1 MADKNTKKRQPE
13 GDTPQSPDV
22 EPVDPNAVEPAPA
35 ETPDGENDS
44 ADPQENNEVR
54 RADSTDTP
62 DTQETESDTNT
73 SSVTN
78 TVTEVE
84 DTVKEIMPGVQT
96 VADAIKMQDVTLT
109 LKEVSAPTKL
119 GEESI
124 HQMESLDM
132 SKLIGAPINAAVE
145 AHYNAAKKML
155 GCINDIGVKDGTVA
169 VVTFSFFKN
178 GKMAKMTIPLLTLVP
193 ITAMRIK
200 EMTYDFKIKFTA
212 DTSINLT
219 TGAESTFSYG
229 AAIKD
234 EQDPSKK
241 KTGENNTTDPNT
253 AKPKQ
258 TGDNAGSQTASSG
271 TEVSPAPAPAPAA
284 QKPSSTAVADAV
296 KNSVRAEPTFGA
308 SFSSK
313 KDSKATQDS
322 KYSVESSMD
331 IGITVVSD
339 ENLPGGISKMLQIL
353 NDAISVYN
361 PKGELTVSSSL
372 VQLADGYAVVK
383 ATYLDG
389 EGNSAPDKITCKYE
403 GTEKDTPKVKLLNTG
418 DGVQILFNA
427 PGPYMVT
434 AENLKSAVIV
444 QKEATK

>member
-1 MADKNTKKRQPE
+1 MEKNNTNNNQPD
-13 GDTPQSPDV
+13 GDTLQSPKV
-22 EPVDPNAVEPAPA
+22 EPEASNPVDPTPAKN
-35 ETPDGENDS
+35 PDSDS
-44 ADPQENNEVR
+44 DSTEPQENI
-54 RADSTDTP
+54 DSTDTP
-62 DTQETESDTNT
+62 NADTHTPSDDNT
-73 SSVTN
+73 QSVTSN
-78 TVTEVE
+78 VTEVVNA
-84 DTVKEIMPGVQT
+84 TKEIMPGVQT
-96 VADAIKMQDVTLT
+96 VGDALKMQDVTLT
-109 LKEVSAPTKL
+109 LKEVSAPSKL

-234 EQDPSKK
+234 EQNPSKK
-241 KTGENNTTDPNT
+241 KAGEENATDPNA
-253 AKPKQ
+253 AKPQQK
-258 TGDNAGSQTASSG
+258 GDNTGNQTNSTDTA
-271 TEVSPAPAPAPAA
+271 TTPAPAA

-339 ENLPGGISKMLQIL
+339 DNLPGGISKMLQIL

-361 PKGELTVSSSL
+361 PKGELNVSSSL
-372 VQLADGYAVVK
+372 VQLADGYAVIN

-389 EGNSAPDKITCKYE
+389 EGNSAPDKISCKYE
-403 GTEKDTPKVKLLNTG
+403 GTEKDAPKVTVLNTG
-418 DGVQILFNA
+418 DGVQLLFNA
-427 PGPYMVT
+427 PGPYMVI

>member
-1 MADKNTKKRQPE
+1 MEKKNTNNNQPD
-13 GDTPQSPDV
+13 GDTLQSPKV
-22 EPVDPNAVEPAPA
+22 EPEASNPVDPTPAKN
-35 ETPDGENDS
+35 PDSDS
-44 ADPQENNEVR
+44 DSTEPQENI
-54 RADSTDTP
+54 DSTDTP
-62 DTQETESDTNT
+62 NADTHTPSDDNT
-73 SSVTN
+73 QSVTSN
-78 TVTEVE
+78 VTEVVNA
-84 DTVKEIMPGVQT
+84 TKEIMPGVQT
-96 VADAIKMQDVTLT
+96 VGDALKMQDVTLT
-109 LKEVSAPTKL
+109 LKEVSAPSKL

-234 EQDPSKK
+234 EQNTSKK
-241 KTGENNTTDPNT
+241 KAGEENATDPNA
-253 AKPKQ
+253 AKPQQKGENTGGQ
-258 TGDNAGSQTASSG
+258 TNSTDTA
-271 TEVSPAPAPAPAA
+271 TTPAPAA

-339 ENLPGGISKMLQIL
+339 DNLPGGISKMLQIL

-361 PKGELTVSSSL
+361 PKGELNVSSSL
-372 VQLADGYAVVK
+372 VQLADGYAVIN

-389 EGNSAPDKITCKYE
+389 EGNSAPDKISCKYE
-403 GTEKDTPKVKLLNTG
+403 GTEKDAPKVTVLNTG
-418 DGVQILFNA
+418 DGVQLLFNA
-427 PGPYMVT
+427 PGPYMVI

>member
-1 MADKNTKKRQPE
+1 MEKNNTNNNQPD
-13 GDTPQSPDV
+13 GDTLQSPKV
-22 EPVDPNAVEPAPA
+22 EPEASNPVDPTPAKN
-35 ETPDGENDS
+35 PDSDS
-44 ADPQENNEVR
+44 DSTEPQENI
-54 RADSTDTP
+54 DSTDTP
-62 DTQETESDTNT
+62 NADTHTPSDDNT
-73 SSVTN
+73 QSVTSN
-78 TVTEVE
+78 VTEVVNA
-84 DTVKEIMPGVQT
+84 TKEIMPGVQT
-96 VADAIKMQDVTLT
+96 VGDALKMQDVTLT
-109 LKEVSAPTKL
+109 LKEVSAPSKL

-234 EQDPSKK
+234 EQNPSKK
-241 KTGENNTTDPNT
+241 KAGEENATDPNA
-253 AKPKQ
+253 AKPQQKGENTGGQ
-258 TGDNAGSQTASSG
+258 TNSTDTV
-271 TEVSPAPAPAPAA
+271 TTPAPAA

-339 ENLPGGISKMLQIL
+339 DNLPGGISKMLQIL

-361 PKGELTVSSSL
+361 PKGELNVSSSL
-372 VQLADGYAVVK
+372 VQLADGYAVIN

-389 EGNSAPDKITCKYE
+389 EGNSAPDKISCKYE
-403 GTEKDTPKVKLLNTG
+403 GTEKDAPKVTVLNTG
-418 DGVQILFNA
+418 DGVQLLFNA
-427 PGPYMVT
+427 PGPYMVI

>member
-1 MADKNTKKRQPE
+1 MEKNNTNNNQPD
-13 GDTPQSPDV
+13 GDTLQSPKV
-22 EPVDPNAVEPAPA
+22 EPEASNPVDPTPAKN
-35 ETPDGENDS
+35 PDSDS
-44 ADPQENNEVR
+44 DSTEPQENI
-54 RADSTDTP
+54 DSTDTP
-62 DTQETESDTNT
+62 NADTHTPSDDNT
-73 SSVTN
+73 QSVTSN
-78 TVTEVE
+78 VTEVVNA
-84 DTVKEIMPGVQT
+84 TKEIMPGVQT
-96 VADAIKMQDVTLT
+96 VGDALKMQDVTLT

-234 EQDPSKK
+234 EQNPSKK
-241 KTGENNTTDPNT
+241 KAGEENATDPNA
-253 AKPKQ
+253 AKPQQKGENTGNQ
-258 TGDNAGSQTASSG
+258 TNSTDTA
-271 TEVSPAPAPAPAA
+271 TTPAPAA

-339 ENLPGGISKMLQIL
+339 DNLPGGISKMLQIL

-361 PKGELTVSSSL
+361 PKGELNVSSSL
-372 VQLADGYAVVK
+372 VQLADGYAVIN

-389 EGNSAPDKITCKYE
+389 EGNSAPDKISCKYE
-403 GTEKDTPKVKLLNTG
+403 GTEKDAPKVKVLNTG
-418 DGVQILFNA
+418 DGVQLLFNA
-427 PGPYMVT
+427 PGPYMVI

>member
-1 MADKNTKKRQPE
+1 MCFLVIRELQHNNQPD
-13 GDTPQSPDV
+13 GDTLQSPKV
-22 EPVDPNAVEPAPA
+22 EPEASNPVDPTPAKN
-35 ETPDGENDS
+35 PDSDS
-44 ADPQENNEVR
+44 DSTEPQENI
-54 RADSTDTP
+54 DSTDTP
-62 DTQETESDTNT
+62 NADTHTPSDDNT
-73 SSVTN
+73 QSVTSN
-78 TVTEVE
+78 VTEVVNA
-84 DTVKEIMPGVQT
+84 TKEIMPGVQT
-96 VADAIKMQDVTLT
+96 VGDALKMQDVTLT
-109 LKEVSAPTKL
+109 LKEVSAPSKL

-234 EQDPSKK
+234 EQNPSKK
-241 KTGENNTTDPNT
+241 KAGEENATDPNA
-253 AKPKQ
+253 AKPQQKGENTGGQ
-258 TGDNAGSQTASSG
+258 TNSTDTA
-271 TEVSPAPAPAPAA
+271 TTPAPAA
-284 QKPSSTAVADAV
+284 QKPNSTAVADAV

-339 ENLPGGISKMLQIL
+339 DNLPGGISKMLQIL

-361 PKGELTVSSSL
+361 PKGELNVSSSL
-372 VQLADGYAVVK
+372 VQLADGYAVIN

-389 EGNSAPDKITCKYE
+389 EGNSAPDKISCKYE
-403 GTEKDTPKVKLLNTG
+403 GTEKDAPKVTVLNTG
-418 DGVQILFNA
+418 DGVQLLFNA
-427 PGPYMVT
+427 PGPYMVI

>member
-1 MADKNTKKRQPE
+1 MEKNNTNNNQPD
-13 GDTPQSPDV
+13 GDTLQSPKV
-22 EPVDPNAVEPAPA
+22 EPEASNPVDPTPAKN
-35 ETPDGENDS
+35 PDSDS
-44 ADPQENNEVR
+44 DSTEPQENI
-54 RADSTDTP
+54 DSTDTP
-62 DTQETESDTNT
+62 NADTHTPSDDNT
-73 SSVTN
+73 QSVTSN
-78 TVTEVE
+78 VTEVVNA
-84 DTVKEIMPGVQT
+84 TKEIMPGVQT
-96 VADAIKMQDVTLT
+96 VGDALKMQDVTLT
-109 LKEVSAPTKL
+109 LKEVSAPSKL

-229 AAIKD
+229 AAIN
-234 EQDPSKK
+234 EQNPSKK
-241 KTGENNTTDPNT
+241 KAGEENATDPNA
-253 AKPKQ
+253 AKPQQKGENTGGQ
-258 TGDNAGSQTASSG
+258 TNSTDTA
-271 TEVSPAPAPAPAA
+271 TTPAPAA

-339 ENLPGGISKMLQIL
+339 DNLPGGISKMLQIL

-361 PKGELTVSSSL
+361 PKGELNVSSSL
-372 VQLADGYAVVK
+372 VQLADGYAVIN

-389 EGNSAPDKITCKYE
+389 EGNSAPDKISCKYE
-403 GTEKDTPKVKLLNTG
+403 GTEKDAPKVTVLNTG
-418 DGVQILFNA
+418 DGVQLLFNA
-427 PGPYMVT
+427 PGPYMVI

>member
-234 EQDPSKK
+234 EQNPSKK
-241 KTGENNTTDPNT
+241 KAGEENATDPNA
-253 AKPKQ
+253 AKPQQKGENTGGQ
-258 TGDNAGSQTASSG
+258 TNSTDTA
-271 TEVSPAPAPAPAA
+271 TTPAPAA

-339 ENLPGGISKMLQIL
+339 DNLPGGISKMLQIL

-361 PKGELTVSSSL
+361 PKGELNVSSSL
-372 VQLADGYAVVK
+372 VQLADGYAVIN

-389 EGNSAPDKITCKYE
+389 EGNSAPDKISCKYE
-403 GTEKDTPKVKLLNTG
+403 GTEKDAPKVTVLNTG
-418 DGVQILFNA
+418 DGVQLLFNA
-427 PGPYMVT
+427 PGPYMVI

>member
-1 MADKNTKKRQPE
+1 
-13 GDTPQSPDV
+13 
-22 EPVDPNAVEPAPA
+22 
-35 ETPDGENDS
+35 
-44 ADPQENNEVR
+44 
-54 RADSTDTP
+54 
-62 DTQETESDTNT
+62 
-73 SSVTN
+73 
-78 TVTEVE
+78 
-84 DTVKEIMPGVQT
+84 
-96 VADAIKMQDVTLT
+96 MQDVTLT
-109 LKEVSAPTKL
+109 LKEVSAPSKL

-234 EQDPSKK
+234 EQNPSKK
-241 KTGENNTTDPNT
+241 KAGEENATDPNA
-253 AKPKQ
+253 AKPQQKGENTGGQ
-258 TGDNAGSQTASSG
+258 TNSTDTA
-271 TEVSPAPAPAPAA
+271 TTPTPAA

-339 ENLPGGISKMLQIL
+339 DNLPGGISKMLQIL

-361 PKGELTVSSSL
+361 PKGELNVSSSL
-372 VQLADGYAVVK
+372 VQLADGYAVIN

-389 EGNSAPDKITCKYE
+389 EGNSAPDKISCKYE
-403 GTEKDTPKVKLLNTG
+403 GTEKDAPKVTVLNTG
-418 DGVQILFNA
+418 DGVQLLFNA
-427 PGPYMVT
+427 PGPYMVI

>member
-22 EPVDPNAVEPAPA
+22 EPVDPNAVEPAPV
-35 ETPDGENDS
+35 ETPDSESDS
-44 ADPQENNEVR
+44 AESQENNEVR

-234 EQDPSKK
+234 EQNPSKK
-241 KTGENNTTDPNT
+241 KAGEENATDPNA
-253 AKPKQ
+253 AKPQQKGENTGGQ
-258 TGDNAGSQTASSG
+258 TNSTDTA
-271 TEVSPAPAPAPAA
+271 TTPAPAA

-339 ENLPGGISKMLQIL
+339 DNLPGGISKMLQIL

-361 PKGELTVSSSL
+361 PKGELNVSSSL
-372 VQLADGYAVVK
+372 VQLADGYAVIN

-389 EGNSAPDKITCKYE
+389 EGNSAPDKISCKYE
-403 GTEKDTPKVKLLNTG
+403 GTEKNAPKVTVLNTG
-418 DGVQILFNA
+418 DGVQLLFNA
-427 PGPYMVT
+427 PGPYMVI

>member
-1 MADKNTKKRQPE
+1 MEKNNTNNNQPD
-13 GDTPQSPDV
+13 GDTLQSPKV
-22 EPVDPNAVEPAPA
+22 EPEASNPVDPTPAKN
-35 ETPDGENDS
+35 PDSDS
-44 ADPQENNEVR
+44 DSTEPQENN
-54 RADSTDTP
+54 DSTDTP
-62 DTQETESDTNT
+62 NADTHTPSDDNT
-73 SSVTN
+73 QSVTSN
-78 TVTEVE
+78 VTEVVNA
-84 DTVKEIMPGVQT
+84 TKEIMPGVQT
-96 VADAIKMQDVTLT
+96 VGDALKMQDVTLT
-109 LKEVSAPTKL
+109 LKEVSAPSKL

-234 EQDPSKK
+234 EQNPSKK
-241 KTGENNTTDPNT
+241 KAGEENATDPNA
-253 AKPKQ
+253 AKPQQKGENTGGQ
-258 TGDNAGSQTASSG
+258 TNSTDTA
-271 TEVSPAPAPAPAA
+271 TTPAPAA

-339 ENLPGGISKMLQIL
+339 DNLPGGISKMLQIL

-361 PKGELTVSSSL
+361 PKGELNVSSSL
-372 VQLADGYAVVK
+372 VQLADGYAVIN

-389 EGNSAPDKITCKYE
+389 EGNSAPDKISCKYE
-403 GTEKDTPKVKLLNTG
+403 GTEKDAPKVTVLNTG
-418 DGVQILFNA
+418 DGVQLLFNA
-427 PGPYMVT
+427 PGPYMVI

>member
-1 MADKNTKKRQPE
+1 MEKNNTNNNQPD
-13 GDTPQSPDV
+13 GDTLQSPKV
-22 EPVDPNAVEPAPA
+22 EPEASNPVDPTPAKN
-35 ETPDGENDS
+35 PDSDS
-44 ADPQENNEVR
+44 DSTEPQENI
-54 RADSTDTP
+54 DSTDTP
-62 DTQETESDTNT
+62 NADTHTPSDDNT
-73 SSVTN
+73 QSVTSN
-78 TVTEVE
+78 VTEVVNA
-84 DTVKEIMPGVQT
+84 TKEIMPGVQT
-96 VADAIKMQDVTLT
+96 VGDALKMQDVTLT
-109 LKEVSAPTKL
+109 LKEVSAPSKL

-234 EQDPSKK
+234 EQNPSKK
-241 KTGENNTTDPNT
+241 KAGEENATDPNA
-253 AKPKQ
+253 AKPQQKGENTGNQ
-258 TGDNAGSQTASSG
+258 TNSTDTA
-271 TEVSPAPAPAPAA
+271 TTPAPAA

-339 ENLPGGISKMLQIL
+339 DNLPGGISKMLQIL

-361 PKGELTVSSSL
+361 PKGELNVSSSL
-372 VQLADGYAVVK
+372 VQLADGYAVIN

-389 EGNSAPDKITCKYE
+389 EGNSAPDKISCKYE
-403 GTEKDTPKVKLLNTG
+403 GTEKDAPKVTVLNTG
-418 DGVQILFNA
+418 DGVQLLFNA
-427 PGPYMVT
+427 PGPYMVI

>member
-1 MADKNTKKRQPE
+1 MEKNNTNNNQPD
-13 GDTPQSPDV
+13 GDTLQSPKV
-22 EPVDPNAVEPAPA
+22 EPEASNPVDPTPAKN
-35 ETPDGENDS
+35 PDSDS
-44 ADPQENNEVR
+44 DSTEPQENI
-54 RADSTDTP
+54 DSTDTP
-62 DTQETESDTNT
+62 NADTHTPSDDNT
-73 SSVTN
+73 QSVTSN
-78 TVTEVE
+78 VTEVVNA
-84 DTVKEIMPGVQT
+84 TKEIMPGVQT
-96 VADAIKMQDVTLT
+96 VGDALKMQDVTLT
-109 LKEVSAPTKL
+109 LKEVSAPSKL

-212 DTSINLT
+212 DNSINLT

-234 EQDPSKK
+234 EQNPSKK
-241 KTGENNTTDPNT
+241 KAGEENATDPNA
-253 AKPKQ
+253 AKPQQKGENTGGQ
-258 TGDNAGSQTASSG
+258 TNSTDTA
-271 TEVSPAPAPAPAA
+271 TTPAPAA

-339 ENLPGGISKMLQIL
+339 DNLPGGISKMLQIL

-361 PKGELTVSSSL
+361 PKGELNVSSSL
-372 VQLADGYAVVK
+372 VQLADGYAVIN

-389 EGNSAPDKITCKYE
+389 EGNSAPDKISCKYE
-403 GTEKDTPKVKLLNTG
+403 GTEKDAPKVTVLNTG
-418 DGVQILFNA
+418 DGVQLLFNA
-427 PGPYMVT
+427 PGPYMVI

>member
-54 RADSTDTP
+54 RVDSTDAP
-62 DTQETESDTNT
+62 EADTDTNTNT

-109 LKEVSAPTKL
+109 LKEVSAPTKM

-234 EQDPSKK
+234 EQNPSKK
-241 KTGENNTTDPNT
+241 KAGEENATDPNA
-253 AKPKQ
+253 AKPQQKGENTGGQ
-258 TGDNAGSQTASSG
+258 TNSTDTA
-271 TEVSPAPAPAPAA
+271 TTPAPAA

-339 ENLPGGISKMLQIL
+339 DNLPGGISKMLQIL

-361 PKGELTVSSSL
+361 PKGELNVSSSL
-372 VQLADGYAVVK
+372 VQLADGYAVIN

-389 EGNSAPDKITCKYE
+389 EGNSAPDKISCKYE
-403 GTEKDTPKVKLLNTG
+403 GTEKDAPKVTVLNTG
-418 DGVQILFNA
+418 DGVQLLFNA
-427 PGPYMVT
+427 PGPYMVI

>member
-1 MADKNTKKRQPE
+1 MEKNNTNNNQPD
-13 GDTPQSPDV
+13 GDTLQSPKV
-22 EPVDPNAVEPAPA
+22 EPEASNPVDPTPAKN
-35 ETPDGENDS
+35 PDSDS
-44 ADPQENNEVR
+44 DSTEPQENI
-54 RADSTDTP
+54 DSTDTP
-62 DTQETESDTNT
+62 NADTHTPSDDNT
-73 SSVTN
+73 QSVTSN
-78 TVTEVE
+78 VTEVVNA
-84 DTVKEIMPGVQT
+84 TKEIMPGVQT
-96 VADAIKMQDVTLT
+96 VGDALKMQDVTLT
-109 LKEVSAPTKL
+109 LKEVSAPSKL

-234 EQDPSKK
+234 EQNPSKK
-241 KTGENNTTDPNT
+241 KAGEENATDPNA
-253 AKPKQ
+253 AKPQQKGENTGGQ
-258 TGDNAGSQTASSG
+258 TNSTDTA
-271 TEVSPAPAPAPAA
+271 TTPAPAA

-339 ENLPGGISKMLQIL
+339 DNLPGGISKMLQIL

-361 PKGELTVSSSL
+361 PKGELNVSSSL
-372 VQLADGYAVVK
+372 VQLADGFAVIN

-389 EGNSAPDKITCKYE
+389 EGNSAPDKISCKYE
-403 GTEKDTPKVKLLNTG
+403 GTEKDAPKVTVLNTG
-418 DGVQILFNA
+418 DGVQLLFNA
-427 PGPYMVT
+427 PGPYMVI

>member
-1 MADKNTKKRQPE
+1 MEKNNTNNNQPD
-13 GDTPQSPDV
+13 GDTLQSPKV
-22 EPVDPNAVEPAPA
+22 EPEASNPVDPTPAKN
-35 ETPDGENDS
+35 PDSDS
-44 ADPQENNEVR
+44 DSTEPQENI
-54 RADSTDTP
+54 DSTDTP
-62 DTQETESDTNT
+62 NADTHTPSDDNT
-73 SSVTN
+73 QSVTSN
-78 TVTEVE
+78 VTEVVNA
-84 DTVKEIMPGVQT
+84 TKEIMPGVQT
-96 VADAIKMQDVTLT
+96 VGDALKMQDVTLT
-109 LKEVSAPTKL
+109 LKEVSAPSKL

-234 EQDPSKK
+234 EQNQSKK
-241 KTGENNTTDPNT
+241 KAGEENATDPNA
-253 AKPKQ
+253 AKPQQKGENTGGQ
-258 TGDNAGSQTASSG
+258 TNSTDTA
-271 TEVSPAPAPAPAA
+271 TTPAPAA

-339 ENLPGGISKMLQIL
+339 DNLPGGISKMLQIL

-361 PKGELTVSSSL
+361 PKGELNVSSSL
-372 VQLADGYAVVK
+372 VQLADGYAVIN

-389 EGNSAPDKITCKYE
+389 EGNSAPDKISCKYE
-403 GTEKDTPKVKLLNTG
+403 GTEKDAPKVTVLNTG
-418 DGVQILFNA
+418 DGVQLLFNA
-427 PGPYMVT
+427 PGPYMVI

>member
-1 MADKNTKKRQPE
+1 MANENTKKKQPD
-13 GDTPQSPDV
+13 GDTQQSPVV
-22 EPVDPNAVEPAPA
+22 EPQDPNAVEPAPA
-35 ETPDGENDS
+35 ENPDSENNSTDT
-44 ADPQENNEVR
+44 QENNEVR
-54 RADSTDTP
+54 RIDSTDTP
-62 DTQETESDTNT
+62 DADTHTPSDDNT
-73 SSVTN
+73 SSVTS
-78 TVTEVE
+78 TVTEVTN
-84 DTVKEIMPGVQT
+84 TVNEIMPGVQT
-96 VADAIKMQDVTLT
+96 VGDALKMQDVTLT
-109 LKEVSAPTKL
+109 LKEVSAPSKL

-229 AAIKD
+229 AAI
-234 EQDPSKK
+234 QDPKK
-241 KTGENNTTDPNT
+241 KAGENSTPDPNATKPQQTGESTS
-253 AKPKQ
+253 
-258 TGDNAGSQTASSG
+258 SQTSSPG
-271 TEVSPAPAPAPAA
+271 TETSTTPAPAA

-372 VQLADGYAVVK
+372 VQLADGYAVIK

-389 EGNSAPDKITCKYE
+389 EGNSAPDKISCKYE
-403 GTEKDTPKVKLLNTG
+403 GTEKDAPKVTVLNTG
-418 DGVQILFNA
+418 DGVQLLFNA
-427 PGPYMVT
+427 PGPYMVI
-434 AENLKSAVIV
+434 ADNLKSAVIV

>member
-1 MADKNTKKRQPE
+1 MEKNNTNNNQPD
-13 GDTPQSPDV
+13 GDTLQSPKV
-22 EPVDPNAVEPAPA
+22 EPEASNPVDPTPAKN
-35 ETPDGENDS
+35 PDSDS
-44 ADPQENNEVR
+44 DSTEPQENI
-54 RADSTDTP
+54 DSTDTP
-62 DTQETESDTNT
+62 NADTHTPSDDNT
-73 SSVTN
+73 QSVTSN
-78 TVTEVE
+78 VTEVVNA
-84 DTVKEIMPGVQT
+84 TKEIMPGVQT
-96 VADAIKMQDVTLT
+96 VGDALKMQDVTLT
-109 LKEVSAPTKL
+109 LKEVSAPSKL

-234 EQDPSKK
+234 EQNPSKK
-241 KTGENNTTDPNT
+241 KAGEENATDPNA
-253 AKPKQ
+253 AKPQQKGENTGGQ
-258 TGDNAGSQTASSG
+258 TNSTDTA
-271 TEVSPAPAPAPAA
+271 TTPAPAA

-339 ENLPGGISKMLQIL
+339 DNLPGGISKMLQIL

-361 PKGELTVSSSL
+361 PKGELNVSSSL
-372 VQLADGYAVVK
+372 VQLADGYAVIN
-383 ATYLDG
+383 ATDLDV
-389 EGNSAPDKITCKYE
+389 EGNSAPYKISCKYE
-403 GTEKDTPKVKLLNTG
+403 GIEKDAANVTVLNTG
-418 DGVQILFNA
+418 DGVQLLFNA
-427 PGPYMVT
+427 PGPYMVI

>member
-1 MADKNTKKRQPE
+1 MEKNNTNNNQPD
-13 GDTPQSPDV
+13 GDTLQSPKV
-22 EPVDPNAVEPAPA
+22 EPEASNPVDPTPAKN
-35 ETPDGENDS
+35 PDSDS
-44 ADPQENNEVR
+44 DSTEPQENI
-54 RADSTDTP
+54 DSTDTP
-62 DTQETESDTNT
+62 NADTHTPSDDN
-73 SSVTN
+73 SQSVTSN
-78 TVTEVE
+78 VTEVVNA
-84 DTVKEIMPGVQT
+84 TKEIMPGVQT
-96 VADAIKMQDVTLT
+96 VGDALKMQDVTLT
-109 LKEVSAPTKL
+109 LKEVSAPSKL

-234 EQDPSKK
+234 EQNPSKK
-241 KTGENNTTDPNT
+241 KAGEENATDPNA
-253 AKPKQ
+253 AKPQQKGENTGGQ
-258 TGDNAGSQTASSG
+258 TNSTDTV
-271 TEVSPAPAPAPAA
+271 TTPAPAA

-339 ENLPGGISKMLQIL
+339 DNLPGGISKMLQIL

-361 PKGELTVSSSL
+361 PKGELNVSSSL
-372 VQLADGYAVVK
+372 VQLADGYAVIN

-389 EGNSAPDKITCKYE
+389 EGNSAPDKISCKYE
-403 GTEKDTPKVKLLNTG
+403 GTEKDAPKVTVLNTG
-418 DGVQILFNA
+418 DGVQLLFNA
-427 PGPYMVT
+427 PGPYMVI

>member
-1 MADKNTKKRQPE
+1 MEKNNTNNNQPD
-13 GDTPQSPDV
+13 GDTLQSPKV
-22 EPVDPNAVEPAPA
+22 EPEASNPVDPTPAKN
-35 ETPDGENDS
+35 PDSDS
-44 ADPQENNEVR
+44 DSTEPQENI
-54 RADSTDTP
+54 DSTDTP
-62 DTQETESDTNT
+62 NADTHTPSDDNT
-73 SSVTN
+73 QSVTSN
-78 TVTEVE
+78 VTEVVNA
-84 DTVKEIMPGVQT
+84 TKEIMPGVQT
-96 VADAIKMQDVTLT
+96 VGDALKMQDVTLT
-109 LKEVSAPTKL
+109 LKEVSAPSKL

-234 EQDPSKK
+234 EQNPSKK
-241 KTGENNTTDPNT
+241 KAGEENATDPNA
-253 AKPKQ
+253 AKPQQKGENTGGQ
-258 TGDNAGSQTASSG
+258 TNSTDTA
-271 TEVSPAPAPAPAA
+271 TTPAPAA

-339 ENLPGGISKMLQIL
+339 DNLPGGISKMLQIL

-361 PKGELTVSSSL
+361 PKGELNVSSSL
-372 VQLADGYAVVK
+372 VQLADGYAVIN

-389 EGNSAPDKITCKYE
+389 EGNSAPDKISCKYE
-403 GTEKDTPKVKLLNTG
+403 GTEKDAPKVTVLNTG
-418 DGVQILFNA
+418 DCVQLLFNA
-427 PGPYMVT
+427 PGPYMVI

>member
-1 MADKNTKKRQPE
+1 MEKNNTNNNQPD
-13 GDTPQSPDV
+13 GDTLQSPKV
-22 EPVDPNAVEPAPA
+22 EPEASNPVDPTPAKN
-35 ETPDGENDS
+35 PDSDS
-44 ADPQENNEVR
+44 DSTEPQENI
-54 RADSTDTP
+54 DSTDTP
-62 DTQETESDTNT
+62 NADTHTPSDDNT
-73 SSVTN
+73 QSVTSN
-78 TVTEVE
+78 VTEVVNA
-84 DTVKEIMPGVQT
+84 TKEIMPGVQT
-96 VADAIKMQDVTLT
+96 VGDALKMQDVTLT
-109 LKEVSAPTKL
+109 LKEVSAPSKL

-234 EQDPSKK
+234 EQNTSKK
-241 KTGENNTTDPNT
+241 KAGEENATDPNA
-253 AKPKQ
+253 AKPQQKGENTGNQ
-258 TGDNAGSQTASSG
+258 TNSTDTA
-271 TEVSPAPAPAPAA
+271 TTPAPAA

-339 ENLPGGISKMLQIL
+339 DNLPGGISKMLQIL

-361 PKGELTVSSSL
+361 PKGELNVSSSL
-372 VQLADGYAVVK
+372 VQLADGYAVIN

-389 EGNSAPDKITCKYE
+389 EGNSAPDKISCKYE
-403 GTEKDTPKVKLLNTG
+403 GTEKDAPKVTVLNTG
-418 DGVQILFNA
+418 DGVQLLFNA
-427 PGPYMVT
+427 PGPYMVI

>member
-1 MADKNTKKRQPE
+1 MEKNNTNNNQPD
-13 GDTPQSPDV
+13 GDTLQSPKV
-22 EPVDPNAVEPAPA
+22 EPEASNPVDPTPAKN
-35 ETPDGENDS
+35 PDSDS
-44 ADPQENNEVR
+44 DSTEPQENI
-54 RADSTDTP
+54 DSTDTP
-62 DTQETESDTNT
+62 NADTHTPSDDNT
-73 SSVTN
+73 QSVTSN
-78 TVTEVE
+78 VTEVVNA
-84 DTVKEIMPGVQT
+84 TKEIMPGVQT
-96 VADAIKMQDVTLT
+96 VGDALKMQDVTLT
-109 LKEVSAPTKL
+109 LKEVSAPSKL

-229 AAIKD
+229 AATKD
-234 EQDPSKK
+234 AQNPSKK
-241 KTGENNTTDPNT
+241 KAGEENATDPNA
-253 AKPKQ
+253 AKPQQKGENTGGQ
-258 TGDNAGSQTASSG
+258 TNSTDTA
-271 TEVSPAPAPAPAA
+271 TTPAPAA

-339 ENLPGGISKMLQIL
+339 DNLPGGISKMLQIL
-353 NDAISVYN
+353 NDAISVYK
-361 PKGELTVSSSL
+361 PKGELNVSSSL
-372 VQLADGYAVVK
+372 VQLADGYAVIN

-389 EGNSAPDKITCKYE
+389 EGNSAPDKISCKYE
-403 GTEKDTPKVKLLNTG
+403 GTEKDAPKVTVLNTG
-418 DGVQILFNA
+418 DGVQLLFNA
-427 PGPYMVT
+427 PGPYMVI

>member
-35 ETPDGENDS
+35 ETSDGENDS

-62 DTQETESDTNT
+62 EADTDTNTNT

-234 EQDPSKK
+234 EQNPSKK
-241 KTGENNTTDPNT
+241 KAGEENATDPNT
-253 AKPKQ
+253 AKPQQKGENTGGQ
-258 TGDNAGSQTASSG
+258 TNSTDTA
-271 TEVSPAPAPAPAA
+271 TTPAPAA

-403 GTEKDTPKVKLLNTG
+403 GTEKDAPKVKVLNTG

-434 AENLKSAVIV
+434 AESLKSAVIV

>member
-1 MADKNTKKRQPE
+1 MEKNNTNNNQPD
-13 GDTPQSPDV
+13 GDTLQSPKV
-22 EPVDPNAVEPAPA
+22 EPEASNPVDPTPAKN
-35 ETPDGENDS
+35 PDSDS
-44 ADPQENNEVR
+44 DSTEPQENI
-54 RADSTDTP
+54 DSTDTP
-62 DTQETESDTNT
+62 NADTHTPSDNNT
-73 SSVTN
+73 QSVTS
-78 TVTEVE
+78 TVTEVVNA
-84 DTVKEIMPGVQT
+84 TKEIMPGVQT
-96 VADAIKMQDVTLT
+96 VGDALKMQDVTLT
-109 LKEVSAPTKL
+109 LKEVSAPSKL

-234 EQDPSKK
+234 EQNPSKK
-241 KTGENNTTDPNT
+241 KAGEENATDPNA
-253 AKPKQ
+253 AKPQQKGENTGGQ
-258 TGDNAGSQTASSG
+258 TNSTDTA
-271 TEVSPAPAPAPAA
+271 TTPAPAA
-284 QKPSSTAVADAV
+284 QKLSSTAVADAV

-339 ENLPGGISKMLQIL
+339 DNLPGGISKMLQIL

-361 PKGELTVSSSL
+361 PKGELNVSSSL
-372 VQLADGYAVVK
+372 VQLADGYAVIN

-389 EGNSAPDKITCKYE
+389 EGNSAPDKISCKYE
-403 GTEKDTPKVKLLNTG
+403 GTEKDAPKVTVLNTG
-418 DGVQILFNA
+418 DGVQLLFNA
-427 PGPYMVT
+427 PGPYMVI

>member
-1 MADKNTKKRQPE
+1 MAKKNPNNRQPDDDSQQPPVVDS
-13 GDTPQSPDV
+13 DTPNDD
-22 EPVDPNAVEPAPA
+22 EATLA
-35 ETPDGENDS
+35 ETPNDES
-44 ADPQENNEVR
+44 DPTELQENNDETGV
-54 RADSTDTP
+54 DSTDTLT
-62 DTQETESDTNT
+62 DESDISNDDDP

-78 TVTEVE
+78 TVTDVEEVAQ
-84 DTVKEIMPGVQT
+84 EIMPGVQT
-96 VADAIKMQDVTLT
+96 VADALKMQDVTLT

-169 VVTFSFFKN
+169 VVTFTFFKN

-241 KTGENNTTDPNT
+241 KTGENNATDPNA
-253 AKPKQ
+253 AKPGQ
-258 TGDNAGSQTASSG
+258 TGGEKPSDQ
-271 TEVSPAPAPAPAA
+271 VSKPINETAPAA

-361 PKGELTVSSSL
+361 PKGELSVSSSL
-372 VQLADGYAVVK
+372 VQLADGYAVVR
-383 ATYLDG
+383 ATYLDCD
-389 EGNSAPDKITCKYE
+389 GNSAPDKISCKYE
-403 GTEKDTPKVKLLNTG
+403 GTEENAPKVKILNTG
-418 DGVQILFNA
+418 DGVQLLFNA

-444 QKEATK
+444 HKEATK

>member
-1 MADKNTKKRQPE
+1 MEKNNTNNNQPD
-13 GDTPQSPDV
+13 GDTLQSPKV
-22 EPVDPNAVEPAPA
+22 EPEASNPVDPTPAKN
-35 ETPDGENDS
+35 PDSDS
-44 ADPQENNEVR
+44 DSTEPQENN
-54 RADSTDTP
+54 DSTDTP
-62 DTQETESDTNT
+62 NADTHTPSDDNT
-73 SSVTN
+73 QSVTSN
-78 TVTEVE
+78 VTEVVNA
-84 DTVKEIMPGVQT
+84 TKEIMPGVQT
-96 VADAIKMQDVTLT
+96 VGDALKMQDVTLT
-109 LKEVSAPTKL
+109 LKEVSAPSKL

-234 EQDPSKK
+234 EQNPSKK
-241 KTGENNTTDPNT
+241 KAGEENATDPNA
-253 AKPKQ
+253 AKPQQKGENTSGQ
-258 TGDNAGSQTASSG
+258 TNSTDTA
-271 TEVSPAPAPAPAA
+271 TTPAPAA

-339 ENLPGGISKMLQIL
+339 DNLPGGISKMLQIL

-361 PKGELTVSSSL
+361 PKGELNVSSSL
-372 VQLADGYAVVK
+372 VQLADGYAVIN

-389 EGNSAPDKITCKYE
+389 EGNSAPDKISCKYE
-403 GTEKDTPKVKLLNTG
+403 GTEKDAPKVTVLNTG
-418 DGVQILFNA
+418 DGVQLLFNA
-427 PGPYMVT
+427 PGPYMVI

>member
-1 MADKNTKKRQPE
+1 MANKNTNKRQPD
-13 GDTPQSPDV
+13 GDAPQSPDV
-22 EPVDPNAVEPAPA
+22 EPNDPNVVEPTPA
-35 ETPDGENDS
+35 ETPDSESDS
-44 ADPQENNEVR
+44 EGPQENDEVR
-54 RADSTDTP
+54 RGDSTDTP
-62 DTQETESDTNT
+62 DAESGTGT
-73 SSVTN
+73 SVSS
-78 TVTEVE
+78 TVTEVT
-84 DTVKEIMPGVQT
+84 DAVKEIMPGVQT

-229 AAIKD
+229 AAIQK
-234 EQDPSKK
+234 EQDTSKK
-241 KTGENNTTDPNT
+241 KTGENNATDPNA
-253 AKPKQ
+253 AKPKPEGGDKTGGQ
-258 TGDNAGSQTASSG
+258 TGSTG
-271 TEVSPAPAPAPAA
+271 TETAPAPAA

-403 GTEKDTPKVKLLNTG
+403 GTEKDAPKVKVLNTG
-418 DGVQILFNA
+418 DGVQLLFNA

-434 AENLKSAVIV
+434 AENMKSAVIV

>member
-1 MADKNTKKRQPE
+1 MEKNNTNNNQPD
-13 GDTPQSPDV
+13 GDTLQSPKV
-22 EPVDPNAVEPAPA
+22 EPEASNPVDPPPAKN
-35 ETPDGENDS
+35 PDSDS
-44 ADPQENNEVR
+44 DSTEPQENI
-54 RADSTDTP
+54 DSTDTP
-62 DTQETESDTNT
+62 NADTHTPSDDNT
-73 SSVTN
+73 QSVTSN
-78 TVTEVE
+78 VTEVVNA
-84 DTVKEIMPGVQT
+84 TKEIMPGVQT
-96 VADAIKMQDVTLT
+96 VGDALKMQDVTLT
-109 LKEVSAPTKL
+109 LKEVSAPSKL

-234 EQDPSKK
+234 EQNPSKK
-241 KTGENNTTDPNT
+241 KAGEENATDPNA
-253 AKPKQ
+253 AKPQQKGENTGGQ
-258 TGDNAGSQTASSG
+258 TNSTDTA
-271 TEVSPAPAPAPAA
+271 TTPAPAA

-339 ENLPGGISKMLQIL
+339 DNLPGGISKMLQIL

-361 PKGELTVSSSL
+361 PKGELNVSSSL
-372 VQLADGYAVVK
+372 VQLADGYAVIN

-389 EGNSAPDKITCKYE
+389 EGNSAPDKISCKYE
-403 GTEKDTPKVKLLNTG
+403 GTEKDAPKVTVLNTG
-418 DGVQILFNA
+418 DGVQLLFNA
-427 PGPYMVT
+427 PGPYMVI

>member
-1 MADKNTKKRQPE
+1 MEKNNTNNNQPD
-13 GDTPQSPDV
+13 GDTLQSPKV
-22 EPVDPNAVEPAPA
+22 EPEASNPVDPTPAKN
-35 ETPDGENDS
+35 PDSDS
-44 ADPQENNEVR
+44 DSTEPQENI
-54 RADSTDTP
+54 DSTDTP
-62 DTQETESDTNT
+62 NADTHTPSDDNT
-73 SSVTN
+73 QSVTSN
-78 TVTEVE
+78 VTEVVNA
-84 DTVKEIMPGVQT
+84 TKEIMPGVQT
-96 VADAIKMQDVTLT
+96 VGDALKMQDVTLT
-109 LKEVSAPTKL
+109 LKEVSAPSKL

-219 TGAESTFSYG
+219 TGAESPFSYG

-234 EQDPSKK
+234 EQNPSKK
-241 KTGENNTTDPNT
+241 KAGEENATDPNA
-253 AKPKQ
+253 AKPQQKGENTGGQ
-258 TGDNAGSQTASSG
+258 TNSTDTA
-271 TEVSPAPAPAPAA
+271 TTPAPAA

-339 ENLPGGISKMLQIL
+339 DNLPGGISKMLQIL

-361 PKGELTVSSSL
+361 PKGELNVSSSL
-372 VQLADGYAVVK
+372 VQLADGYAVIN

-389 EGNSAPDKITCKYE
+389 EGNSAPDKISCKYE
-403 GTEKDTPKVKLLNTG
+403 GTEKDAPKVTVLNTG
-418 DGVQILFNA
+418 DGVQLLFNA
-427 PGPYMVT
+427 PGPYMVI

>member
-1 MADKNTKKRQPE
+1 METQNTNNNQPD
-13 GDTPQSPDV
+13 GDTLQSPKV
-22 EPVDPNAVEPAPA
+22 EPEASNPVDPTPAKN
-35 ETPDGENDS
+35 PDSDS
-44 ADPQENNEVR
+44 DSTEPQENI
-54 RADSTDTP
+54 DSTDTP
-62 DTQETESDTNT
+62 NADTHTPSDDNT
-73 SSVTN
+73 QSVTSN
-78 TVTEVE
+78 VTEVVNA
-84 DTVKEIMPGVQT
+84 TKEIMPGVQT
-96 VADAIKMQDVTLT
+96 VGDALKMQDVTLT
-109 LKEVSAPTKL
+109 LKEVSAPSKL

-234 EQDPSKK
+234 EQNPSKK
-241 KTGENNTTDPNT
+241 KAGEENATDPNA
-253 AKPKQ
+253 AKPQQKGENTGGQ
-258 TGDNAGSQTASSG
+258 TNSTDTA
-271 TEVSPAPAPAPAA
+271 TTPAPAA

-339 ENLPGGISKMLQIL
+339 DNLPGGISKMLQIL

-361 PKGELTVSSSL
+361 PKGELNVSSSL
-372 VQLADGYAVVK
+372 VQLADGYAVIK

-389 EGNSAPDKITCKYE
+389 EGNSAPDKISCKYE
-403 GTEKDTPKVKLLNTG
+403 GTEKDAPKVTVLNTG
-418 DGVQILFNA
+418 DGVQLLFNA
-427 PGPYMVT
+427 PGPYMVI

>member
-1 MADKNTKKRQPE
+1 MAKKNKKNGQP
-13 GDTPQSPDV
+13 DDDSQQTPV
-22 EPVDPNAVEPAPA
+22 VDPNTPDVDEATPE
-35 ETPDGENDS
+35 ETPNDES
-44 ADPQENNEVR
+44 DPTELQETNDETRV
-54 RADSTDTP
+54 DSMDTP
-62 DTQETESDTNT
+62 TEESDTSDDDDS

-78 TVTEVE
+78 TVTEVTE
-84 DTVKEIMPGVQT
+84 VAKEIMPGVQT
-96 VADAIKMQDVTLT
+96 VADALKMQDVTLT
-109 LKEVSAPTKL
+109 LQEVSAPTKL

-178 GKMAKMTIPLLTLVP
+178 GKVAKMTIPLLTLVP

-200 EMTYDFKIKFTA
+200 EMTYDFKIKFTT
-212 DTSINLT
+212 DTSIKLT

-229 AAIKD
+229 AAIQNGQEPPKNNA
-234 EQDPSKK
+234 
-241 KTGENNTTDPNT
+241 GENNSTDPNA
-253 AKPKQ
+253 AKPGQ
-258 TGDNAGSQTASSG
+258 TGGEKPSG
-271 TEVSPAPAPAPAA
+271 QVSKLINEAAPAA
-284 QKPSSTAVADAV
+284 QQKPDSTAVADAV
-296 KNSVRAEPTFGA
+296 KKSVRAEPTFGA

-361 PKGELTVSSSL
+361 PKGELSVSSSL
-372 VQLADGYAVVK
+372 VQLTDGYAVTK

-389 EGNSAPDKITCKYE
+389 DGNSAPDKISCKYE
-403 GTEKDTPKVKLLNTG
+403 GTEENAPKVKMLNTG
-418 DGVQILFNA
+418 DGVQLLFNA

>member
-1 MADKNTKKRQPE
+1 METQNTNNNQPD
-13 GDTPQSPDV
+13 GDTLQSPKV
-22 EPVDPNAVEPAPA
+22 EPAASNPVEPAPA
-35 ETPDGENDS
+35 KNPDSDS
-44 ADPQENNEVR
+44 DSTEPQENIN
-54 RADSTDTP
+54 STDTP
-62 DTQETESDTNT
+62 NADTHTPSDDNT
-73 SSVTN
+73 SSVTS
-78 TVTEVE
+78 TVTEVVN
-84 DTVKEIMPGVQT
+84 TTKEIMPGVQT
-96 VADAIKMQDVTLT
+96 VGDALKMQDVTLT
-109 LKEVSAPTKL
+109 LKEVSAPSKL

-219 TGAESTFSYG
+219 TGAESSFSYG

-234 EQDPSKK
+234 EQNQSKK
-241 KTGENNTTDPNT
+241 KTNEGNATDPNA
-253 AKPKQ
+253 AKPQQKGENTGGQ
-258 TGDNAGSQTASSG
+258 TNSTDTA
-271 TEVSPAPAPAPAA
+271 TTPAPAA

-339 ENLPGGISKMLQIL
+339 DNLPGGISKMLQIL

-361 PKGELTVSSSL
+361 PKGELNVSSSL
-372 VQLADGYAVVK
+372 VQLADGYAVIN

-389 EGNSAPDKITCKYE
+389 EGNSAPDKISCKYE
-403 GTEKDTPKVKLLNTG
+403 GTEKDAPKVTVLNTG
-418 DGVQILFNA
+418 DGVQLLFNA
-427 PGPYMVT
+427 PGPYMVI

>member
-1 MADKNTKKRQPE
+1 MEKNNTNNNQPD
-13 GDTPQSPDV
+13 GDTLQSPKV
-22 EPVDPNAVEPAPA
+22 EPEASNPVDPTPAKN
-35 ETPDGENDS
+35 PDSDS
-44 ADPQENNEVR
+44 DSTEPQENI
-54 RADSTDTP
+54 DSTDTP
-62 DTQETESDTNT
+62 NADTHTPSDNNT
-73 SSVTN
+73 QSVTSN
-78 TVTEVE
+78 VTEVVNA
-84 DTVKEIMPGVQT
+84 TKEIMPGVQT
-96 VADAIKMQDVTLT
+96 VGDALKMQDVTLT

-234 EQDPSKK
+234 EQNPSKK
-241 KTGENNTTDPNT
+241 KAGEENATDPNA
-253 AKPKQ
+253 AKPQQKGENTGGQ
-258 TGDNAGSQTASSG
+258 TNSTDTA
-271 TEVSPAPAPAPAA
+271 TTPAPAA

-339 ENLPGGISKMLQIL
+339 DNLPGGISKMLQIL

-361 PKGELTVSSSL
+361 PKGELNVSSSL
-372 VQLADGYAVVK
+372 VQLADGYAVIN

-389 EGNSAPDKITCKYE
+389 EGNSAPDKISCKYE
-403 GTEKDTPKVKLLNTG
+403 GTEKDAPKVTVLNTG
-418 DGVQILFNA
+418 DGVQLLFNA
-427 PGPYMVT
+427 PGPYMVI

>member
-1 MADKNTKKRQPE
+1 MEKNNTNNNQPD
-13 GDTPQSPDV
+13 GDTLQSPKV
-22 EPVDPNAVEPAPA
+22 EPEASNPVDPTPAKN
-35 ETPDGENDS
+35 PDSDS
-44 ADPQENNEVR
+44 DSTEPQENI
-54 RADSTDTP
+54 DSTDTP
-62 DTQETESDTNT
+62 NADTHTPSDDNT
-73 SSVTN
+73 QSVTSN
-78 TVTEVE
+78 VTEVVNA
-84 DTVKEIMPGVQT
+84 TKEIMPGVQT
-96 VADAIKMQDVTLT
+96 VGDALKMQDVTLT
-109 LKEVSAPTKL
+109 LKEVSAPSKL

-234 EQDPSKK
+234 EQNPSKK
-241 KTGENNTTDPNT
+241 KAGEENATDPNA
-253 AKPKQ
+253 AKPQQKGENTGGQ
-258 TGDNAGSQTASSG
+258 TNSTDTA
-271 TEVSPAPAPAPAA
+271 TTPAPAA

-339 ENLPGGISKMLQIL
+339 DNLPGGISKMLQIL

-361 PKGELTVSSSL
+361 PKGELNVSSSL
-372 VQLADGYAVVK
+372 VQLADGYAVIN

-389 EGNSAPDKITCKYE
+389 EGNSAPDKISCKYE
-403 GTEKDTPKVKLLNTG
+403 GTEKDAPKVTVLNTG
-418 DGVQILFNA
+418 DGVQLLFNA
-427 PGPYMVT
+427 PGPYMVI

>member
-1 MADKNTKKRQPE
+1 MEKNNTNNNQPD
-13 GDTPQSPDV
+13 GDTLQSPKV
-22 EPVDPNAVEPAPA
+22 EPEASNPVDPTPAKN
-35 ETPDGENDS
+35 PDSDS
-44 ADPQENNEVR
+44 DSTEPQENI
-54 RADSTDTP
+54 DSTDTP
-62 DTQETESDTNT
+62 NADTHTPSDDNT
-73 SSVTN
+73 QSVTSN
-78 TVTEVE
+78 VTEVVNA
-84 DTVKEIMPGVQT
+84 TKEIMPGVQT
-96 VADAIKMQDVTLT
+96 VGDALKMQDVTLT
-109 LKEVSAPTKL
+109 LKEVSAPSKL

-234 EQDPSKK
+234 EQNPSKK
-241 KTGENNTTDPNT
+241 KAGEENATDPNA
-253 AKPKQ
+253 AKPQQKGENTGGQ
-258 TGDNAGSQTASSG
+258 TNSTDTA
-271 TEVSPAPAPAPAA
+271 TTPAPAA
-284 QKPSSTAVADAV
+284 QKLSSTAVADAV

-339 ENLPGGISKMLQIL
+339 DNLPGGISKMLQIL

-361 PKGELTVSSSL
+361 PKGELNVSSSL
-372 VQLADGYAVVK
+372 VQLADGYAVIN

-389 EGNSAPDKITCKYE
+389 EGNSAPDKISCKYE
-403 GTEKDTPKVKLLNTG
+403 GTEKDAPKVTVLNTG
-418 DGVQILFNA
+418 DGVQLLFNA
-427 PGPYMVT
+427 PGPYMVI